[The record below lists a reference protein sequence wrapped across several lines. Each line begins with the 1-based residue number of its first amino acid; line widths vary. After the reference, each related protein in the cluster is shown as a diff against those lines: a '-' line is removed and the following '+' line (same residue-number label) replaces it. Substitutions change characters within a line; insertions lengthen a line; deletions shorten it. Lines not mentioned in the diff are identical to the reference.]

1 MFAAPQVIL
10 LLQGDSEARLKSLL
24 SLMSCSTFLS
34 TFFLHLRQSH
44 QVGLPE
50 VGLPDIYQ
58 LYCVKQT

>member
-1 MFAAPQVIL
+1 MFAAPLVIL
-10 LLQGDSEARLKSLL
+10 LLQGDSEARLKSFL

-58 LYCVKQT
+58 LYCVEQT